1 MKSITVTTQRA
12 INYGA
17 VLQAYALHKIQ
28 LGFNIENSLLDYPK
42 VKSIY
47 EKTQIKLCRRTM
59 ISLALNS
66 AAFFN
71 KSKLNNLH
79 NKFSHFV
86 ESNIKLTKVYNSI
99 TEANAAPPVADFYI
113 DGSDQVFGLRGV
125 YDSLRTLNFG
135 DASIPRF
142 SYAASLGEYDWNEKE
157 KKSFRKILS
166 SFKMVSVRENYAK
179 DYIESFTDQ
188 KCLVHM
194 DPVFI
199 LDISE
204 WNNLAICPPIDE
216 PYILVFP
223 LLGNKNTQELVDK
236 LKGMLKCKIVC
247 IQTHAFK
254 RINAD
259 VTIIDAGPQ
268 EFLGWV
274 KYAQAVV
281 TTSFHGT
288 AFSILY
294 KKPFYTLIKNYKS
307 QRITDLL
314 NMLAL
319 SDRIYTGSKTK
330 IDLDINFE
338 HAAQIIAKERL
349 SCATY
354 FQHIKEICGGKK

>member
-47 EKTQIKLCRRTM
+47 EKTPIKLCRRTM
-59 ISLALNS
+59 ISLVLNS
-66 AAFFN
+66 ASFFN
-71 KSKLNNLH
+71 RAKLNNLY

-135 DASIPRF
+135 DASMPRF
-142 SYAASLGEYDWNEKE
+142 SYAASLGEYDWNDDEKE
-157 KKSFRKILS
+157 SFRKIIS
-166 SFKMVSVRENYAK
+166 SFKMVSVREKYTKN
-179 DYIESFTDQ
+179 YIESFTDV
-188 KCLVHM
+188 KCYGHM

-199 LDISE
+199 LDIRE
-204 WNNLAICPPIDE
+204 WNALATRPTMCD

-223 LLGNKNTQELVDK
+223 LVGNTQTQEIVDR
-236 LKGMLKCKIVC
+236 LKNMLKCKVVC
-247 IQTHAFK
+247 IQPIAFK
-254 RINAD
+254 SVRAD
-259 VTIIDAGPQ
+259 ITIVDAGPQ

-338 HAAQIIAKERL
+338 HAAQIIAKEKL

-354 FQHIKEICGGKK
+354 FQHIKEICGEKK